1 MVNITEQETKKHA
14 LPLSAV
20 SRIAKSNGVERI
32 GRDAIEALAA
42 RTEEY
47 TARIAKKAT
56 EMAAH
61 AGRKTLKAE
70 DIDIA
75 VKSIAA

>member
-1 MVNITEQETKKHA
+1 MVTITEQETKKHA

-20 SRIAKSNGVERI
+20 TRIAKSTGVERI
-32 GRDAIEALAA
+32 GKDAIVALASK
-42 RTEEY
+42 TEEY
-47 TARIAKKAT
+47 TAKIAKKAT

-75 VKSIAA
+75 VKSFS